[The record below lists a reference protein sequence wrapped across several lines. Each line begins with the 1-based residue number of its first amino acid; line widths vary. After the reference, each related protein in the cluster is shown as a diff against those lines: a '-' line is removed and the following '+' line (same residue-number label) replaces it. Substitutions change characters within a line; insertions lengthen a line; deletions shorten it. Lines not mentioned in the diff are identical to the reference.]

1 MLLRKSKSD
10 NRASDSHE
18 EDKEEIK
25 LIDYK
30 DSHIK
35 KMQKEVEKLREELDV
50 SKETVEKRDTYA
62 DLLND
67 LFHKGIIDSDGNF
80 IHGED

>member
-10 NRASDSHE
+10 NRANDSHE

-25 LIDYK
+25 LIDDK

-35 KMQKEVEKLREELDV
+35 KLQKEVEKLREELDI
-50 SKETVEKRDTYA
+50 SKETVEKRKKYA
-62 DLLND
+62 D
-67 LFHKGIIDSDGNF
+67 
-80 IHGED
+80 

>member
-10 NRASDSHE
+10 NRANDSHE

-25 LIDYK
+25 LIDDK

-35 KMQKEVEKLREELDV
+35 KLQKEVEKLREELDI
-50 SKETVEKRDTYA
+50 SKETVEKRKKICWLTEW
-62 DLLND
+62 
-67 LFHKGIIDSDGNF
+67 FIPQGNYRF
-80 IHGED
+80 GW